1 MESSASSRGT
11 PQAVALDQID
21 TSADDRLP
29 SGMGEMDR
37 VLGGGLVRGSLVL
50 LAGDP
55 GVGKSTLVLRLAAEL
70 ASPKRPCLYVAAEES
85 AAQIRMRAERMGIG
99 GEGLFVYAETAMDG
113 ALAEA
118 ERLRAGVMVV
128 DSIQTVRA
136 DGLASAPGSVTQVRE
151 STLRL
156 LQYAKATHTPVLIVG
171 HVTKEGM
178 VAGPR
183 LLEHIVDAVLYLEGD
198 DHHAHRLLRSV
209 KNRFGPTF
217 EVAVFEMDGAGLR
230 EVTNPSAMLLAGR
243 DASAPGSA
251 VAVAM
256 EGTRPLL
263 VEIQALVAPTTY
275 SLPRRLANGLDLNRL
290 EHAAG
295 GAGAQGRRWTVGAR
309 RLRQRGGRVAATRA
323 GHRPGRGAGGG
334 IQSQRSAAAPG
345 GGGGGRGWAGRRT
358 ANGSL
363 RSTTGRRSGAA
374 GFHSLRGPGRRT
386 NQRPSDHGR
395 ARGQSAAGPGRSA
408 GVSADAVV
416 LGAGS
421 SARMGGTDK
430 LLADLEGAPVII
442 WSLRA
447 FEDCQGVRSVVV
459 TTSKKNEELIR
470 EAVDQ
475 AGLSK
480 VRAFVHG
487 GASRAGSVLHGLRAL
502 DTEPPEYVAVHDGA
516 RPLVTAAMIEDGL
529 RMARVYGAAVAA
541 VPATD
546 TLKIVDRERLVI
558 RTPLRS
564 SVWHA
569 QTPQFA
575 RFPDLLGAH
584 ERQTAMLDLYT
595 DDVSVLEAEGL
606 PVRVF
611 EGSRENLKI
620 TTPDDLDAA
629 ARIVRQRR
637 AAAATQVG

>member
-1 MESSASSRGT
+1 MGQCSVCGAWNSLAERRVTEGPGSSRAT
-11 PQAVALDQID
+11 PQAVALDQVD

-70 ASPKRPCLYVAAEES
+70 ASARRPCLYVAAEES

-99 GEGLFVYAETAMDG
+99 GDGLFVYAETAMDG

-118 ERLRAGVMVV
+118 ERLRAGMLVV

-217 EVAVFEMDGAGLR
+217 EVAVFEMDGSGLR

-243 DASAPGSA
+243 DATAPGSA

-275 SLPRRLANGLDLNRL
+275 SQPRRLANGLDLNRL
-290 EHAAG
+290 NMLLA
-295 GAGAQGRRWTVGAR
+295 VLAR
-309 RLRQRGGRVAATRA
+309 R
-323 GHRPGRGAGGG
+323 
-334 IQSQRSAAAPG
+334 
-345 GGGGGRGWAGRRT
+345 
-358 ANGSL
+358 
-363 RSTTGRRSGAA
+363 
-374 GFHSLRGPGRRT
+374 
-386 NQRPSDHGR
+386 
-395 ARGQSAAGPGRSA
+395 
-408 GVSADAVV
+408 ADV
-416 LGAGS
+416 
-421 SARMGGTDK
+421 
-430 LLADLEGAPVII
+430 
-442 WSLRA
+442 
-447 FEDCQGVRSVVV
+447 
-459 TTSKKNEELIR
+459 
-470 EAVDQ
+470 
-475 AGLSK
+475 GLSAHD
-480 VRAFVHG
+480 VYVNVVG
-487 GASRAGSVLHGLRAL
+487 GLR
-502 DTEPPEYVAVHDGA
+502 
-516 RPLVTAAMIEDGL
+516 L
-529 RMARVYGAAVAA
+529 RE
-541 VPATD
+541 PATD
-546 TLKIVDRERLVI
+546 LAVALAVASSHSGH
-558 RTPLRS
+558 PLRLGAAAVGEVGLAGELRTVPS
-564 SVWHA
+564 AAQRVDEAARLGFTRCVVPSGA
-569 QTPQFA
+569 QTN
-575 RFPDLLGAH
+575 G
-584 ERQTAMLDLYT
+584 RQTTA
-595 DDVSVLEAEGL
+595 V
-606 PVRVF
+606 PVA
-611 EGSRENLKI
+611 NLRQA
-620 TTPDDLDAA
+620 LDAA
-629 ARIVRQRR
+629 LA
-637 AAAATQVG
+637 

>member
-1 MESSASSRGT
+1 MAKPRRLFACADCGAEHRQWIGQCSVCGAWNSLAERRVTESSASSRGT

-21 TSADDRLP
+21 TSADDRMP

-55 GVGKSTLVLRLAAEL
+55 GVGKSTLVLRLAADL
-70 ASPKRPCLYVAAEES
+70 ASPQRPCLYVAAEES

-118 ERLRAGVMVV
+118 ERLQAGVMVV

-156 LQYAKATHTPVLIVG
+156 LQYAKTTHTPVLIVG

-217 EVAVFEMDGAGLR
+217 EVAVFEMDGSGLR

-243 DASAPGSA
+243 DATAPGSA

-290 EHAAG
+290 NMLLAVLARRADVGLSAHDVYVNVVGGLRLREPATDLAVALAVASSHSGQPLRPGAAAVG
-295 GAGAQGRRWTVGAR
+295 EVGLAGELRAVPSAAQRVDEAARLGFTHCVVPAGAQTNGRQTTAVPVSN
-309 RLRQRGGRVAATRA
+309 LRQA
-323 GHRPGRGAGGG
+323 
-334 IQSQRSAAAPG
+334 
-345 GGGGGRGWAGRRT
+345 
-358 ANGSL
+358 
-363 RSTTGRRSGAA
+363 
-374 GFHSLRGPGRRT
+374 
-386 NQRPSDHGR
+386 
-395 ARGQSAAGPGRSA
+395 
-408 GVSADAVV
+408 
-416 LGAGS
+416 
-421 SARMGGTDK
+421 
-430 LLADLEGAPVII
+430 
-442 WSLRA
+442 
-447 FEDCQGVRSVVV
+447 
-459 TTSKKNEELIR
+459 
-470 EAVDQ
+470 
-475 AGLSK
+475 
-480 VRAFVHG
+480 
-487 GASRAGSVLHGLRAL
+487 
-502 DTEPPEYVAVHDGA
+502 
-516 RPLVTAAMIEDGL
+516 
-529 RMARVYGAAVAA
+529 
-541 VPATD
+541 
-546 TLKIVDRERLVI
+546 
-558 RTPLRS
+558 
-564 SVWHA
+564 
-569 QTPQFA
+569 
-575 RFPDLLGAH
+575 
-584 ERQTAMLDLYT
+584 
-595 DDVSVLEAEGL
+595 
-606 PVRVF
+606 
-611 EGSRENLKI
+611 
-620 TTPDDLDAA
+620 LDAA
-629 ARIVRQRR
+629 LA
-637 AAAATQVG
+637 